1 VDWTA
6 GRIRVLQLSCLV
18 EPAYDRSVMLAS
30 VRRAGAEQFIARVRD
45 REFVKT
51 VEVLTDLGPT

>member
-1 VDWTA
+1 
-6 GRIRVLQLSCLV
+6 
-18 EPAYDRSVMLAS
+18 MLAS
-30 VRRAGAEQFIARVRD
+30 VRRAGAEQFIARVQD